1 MDSRLLR
8 PRHPSW
14 LIFHVCFPPWKHPLH
29 SCPVPLSQKLV
40 HKINLKTSLSPTRGE
55 KTTLRANWRQQ
66 KSLEYFSKY
75 LFRIWEKI
83 YVMKY
88 VSDVSGP
95 KFVGAQRSE
104 KHESQNRCRVSFFF
118 WGGGGLDVL
127 NLQKNQEN
135 FNQGVEMQCKEWFHG
150 FPNRRGILESQ
161 SSYVRNRRTPRLEYA
176 EIPWPSEAVWAGW
189 EKVCRWPTEEK
200 RRFKN
205 RFKKNA
211 SDAFQTKASDL
222 QKAFKNKDANTQL
235 FAFNSVKKNS
245 LKLGISW
252 VRK

>member
-55 KTTLRANWRQQ
+55 KTTLRANSRQQ
-66 KSLEYFSKY
+66 ESLEYFSKY
-75 LFRIWEKI
+75 VFRIWEKNYI
-83 YVMKY
+83 MKY

-104 KHESQNRCRVSFFF
+104 KHESQNRCWVYF
-118 WGGGGLDVL
+118 WGGIGCPI
-127 NLQKNQEN
+127 NLQETVSTK
-135 FNQGVEMQCKEWFHG
+135 GLKCKEWKWF
-150 FPNRRGILESQ
+150 FQPWGILESHPVTFGTGRSPRWNILRYPDPPKLSGQ
-161 SSYVRNRRTPRLEYA
+161 VGIMLPLTNRRSKITHPMHSKQRH
-176 EIPWPSEAVWAGW
+176 PM
-189 EKVCRWPTEEK
+189 
-200 RRFKN
+200 
-205 RFKKNA
+205 FKKH
-211 SDAFQTKASDL
+211 SKIRMQTH
-222 QKAFKNKDANTQL
+222 NE
-235 FAFNSVKKNS
+235 AFNNVYNS
-245 LKLGISW
+245 LKLGTSISW

>member
-66 KSLEYFSKY
+66 ESLEYFSKY
-75 LFRIWEKI
+75 LFRIWEKSYI
-83 YVMKY
+83 MKY

-104 KHESQNRCRVSFFF
+104 KHESQNRCRVSFRGRMIGCPKFTEKTANF
-118 WGGGGLDVL
+118 QPKGL
-127 NLQKNQEN
+127 K
-135 FNQGVEMQCKEWFHG
+135 CKEWFHG
-150 FPNRRGILESQ
+150 FPNHGGILDSQ
-161 SSYVRNRRTPRLEYA
+161 SSYRNWSRTPRLEYA

-189 EKVCRWPTEEK
+189 VHSKQRHPM
-200 RRFKN
+200 FKN
-205 RFKKNA
+205 RFKN
-211 SDAFQTKASDL
+211 
-222 QKAFKNKDANTQL
+222 
-235 FAFNSVKKNS
+235 
-245 LKLGISW
+245 
-252 VRK
+252 